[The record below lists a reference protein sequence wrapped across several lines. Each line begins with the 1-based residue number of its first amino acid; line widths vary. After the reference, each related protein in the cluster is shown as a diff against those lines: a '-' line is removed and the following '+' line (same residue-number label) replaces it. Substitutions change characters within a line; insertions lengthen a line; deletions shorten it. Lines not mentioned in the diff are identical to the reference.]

1 MPILRK
7 ENIMGFEALLGNEQ
21 LKENLISSLS
31 RGHISHFYL
40 LSGPEGSGKHTLA
53 KLLAAAILCSGRDKP
68 CFKCL
73 ACRKVMDGNHPDFIT
88 VDDPEKKTV
97 TVDLIRS
104 ARADMYI
111 QPNESDHK
119 IYLFPRAQDMG
130 LPGQNALLKVLEE
143 PPKYGVF
150 LLLTDNPDKLL
161 PTVRSRCTE
170 LHLRPL
176 REEVLR
182 RELEQKFPEAE
193 KEDLEAAIL
202 RSGGFLGQA
211 AALLEGG
218 GAIAPQTQD
227 FAAAFAQHSS
237 LELVRTLVPL
247 EKWKRDPLSELLQQ
261 WLELMEE
268 ALVCRSGVRT
278 VSALSRKLSSQRSS
292 TELYEAAEILR
303 KSLDYLQSNVS
314 PAAVCGYLA
323 WALR

>member
-1 MPILRK
+1 
-7 ENIMGFEALLGNEQ
+7 MGFETLLGNEQ

-40 LSGPEGSGKHTLA
+40 ISGPEGSGKHTLA
-53 KLLAAAILCSGRDKP
+53 RLLAAAILCKGQDKP
-68 CFKCL
+68 CLDCI

-97 TVDLIRS
+97 TVDLVRQ

-130 LPGQNALLKVLEE
+130 LPGQNALLTVLEE
-143 PPKYGVF
+143 PPQYGVF

-170 LHLRPL
+170 LQLRPL
-176 REEVLR
+176 QETQLKK
-182 RELEQKFPEAE
+182 ELLARFPEAQP
-193 KEDLEAAIL
+193 EDLEAALL

-211 AALLEGG
+211 LKLMESGSAVQ
-218 GAIAPQTQD
+218 PQTME
-227 FAAAFAQHSS
+227 FAGAFSQKNN
-237 LELVRTLVPL
+237 LELTKVLVPL

-268 ALVCRSGVRT
+268 ALICRSGVRT
-278 VSALSRKLSSQRSS
+278 VSALSRTLATSRSS
-292 TELYEAAEILR
+292 ADLYEAAELLR
-303 KSLDYLQSNVS
+303 KSIDYLQSNVS
-314 PAAVCGYLA
+314 PAAVCGYLC

>member
-1 MPILRK
+1 
-7 ENIMGFEALLGNEQ
+7 MGFETLLGNEQ

-40 LSGPEGSGKHTLA
+40 LSGPEGSGKKTLA
-53 KLLAAAILCSGRDKP
+53 RLMAAAILCRGREKP
-68 CFKCL
+68 CLQCL

-97 TVDLIRS
+97 SVELVRS

-176 REEVLR
+176 RDSLLQKELR
-182 RELEQKFPEAE
+182 ERFPQADP
-193 KEDLEAAIL
+193 EDVEAAML

-211 AALLEGG
+211 LRLLEDGG
-218 GAIAPQTQD
+218 GAAPQTES
-227 FAAAFAQHSS
+227 FVSAFSQRSS

-247 EKWKRDPLSELLQQ
+247 EKWKREPLSELLQQ

-278 VSALSRKLSSQRSS
+278 VSPLSRKLSSARSGS
-292 TELYEAAEILR
+292 ELYEAAETLK
-303 KSLDYLQSNVS
+303 KSLQYLQSNVS
-314 PAAVCGYLA
+314 PAAVCGYLC